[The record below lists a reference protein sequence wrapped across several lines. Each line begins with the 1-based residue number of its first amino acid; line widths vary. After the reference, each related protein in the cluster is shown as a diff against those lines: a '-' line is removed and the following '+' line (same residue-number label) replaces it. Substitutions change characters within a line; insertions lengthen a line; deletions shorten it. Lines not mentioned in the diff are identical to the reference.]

1 MFMIILDTD
10 IGCGF
15 RDAAQVTFAQEEALN
30 KLDGKTALVS
40 GTAAGTGRAIALLF
54 AAEGAV
60 VVGCD
65 LDADGSEETA
75 AEARRRGHRMES
87 IGPVDLSGRE
97 QSETWIAAAVAQT
110 GAIDVLCNNA
120 ARFHFGSIGTV
131 TGEEFDYTIANEL
144 GTVFW
149 PTQAAWPHLVESRGS
164 VVNIGSIAGLAGS
177 SSTPKAIHSAA
188 KAAVLGLTRQLAAEG
203 ARDGVRVN
211 VLSPGV
217 IETDAS
223 ADLVAQG
230 ADGPLG
236 PMLAQIALGGPGT
249 VDDVAAG
256 ALYLASADSRFTTGQ
271 DIVLDGGAT
280 ALR

>member
-1 MFMIILDTD
+1 L
-10 IGCGF
+10 G
-15 RDAAQVTFAQEEALN
+15 

-54 AAEGAV
+54 AAEGASV
-60 VVGCD
+60 IGCD
-65 LDADGSEETA
+65 VDAEGSEATA
-75 AEARRRGHRMES
+75 AEARGRGHRMES
-87 IGPVDLSGRE
+87 IAPIDLSDRE
-97 QSETWIAAAVAQT
+97 QSEAWITAAVVQA
-110 GAIDVLCNNA
+110 GGIDVLCNNA

-131 TGEEFDYTIANEL
+131 TTEEFDYTIANEL

-149 PTQAAWPHLVESRGS
+149 PTQAAWPHLVERRGS

-177 SSTPKAIHSAA
+177 SSTPKAVHSAA
-188 KAAVLGLTRQLAAEG
+188 KAGVLGLTRQLAAEG
-203 ARDGVRVN
+203 AADGVRVN

-223 ADLVAQG
+223 AEMVALG

-236 PMLAQIALGGPGT
+236 PMLAQIALGAPGT

-256 ALYLASADSRFTTGQ
+256 ALYLACADSRFITGQ